1 MKKPSAGGE
10 IDSYC
15 TKCRLDLNHRIVAM
29 VGDRVK
35 QVECLTCRGVHMYRK
50 PKSEASPA
58 DAKKAS
64 GAAGKSA
71 SGRSSSPP
79 RGAAARETAAVRA
92 EREMRDSWERSIAG
106 QPASAF
112 RPYRVFEVFN
122 AGDLVRHSKFG
133 DGVIARVIDRMKVEV
148 LFQEGS
154 KTLAHNQQAS

>member
-10 IDSYC
+10 IDAYC
-15 TKCRLDLNHRIVAM
+15 TKCKLDLNHRIVAM
-29 VGDRVK
+29 VGENVK

-50 PKSEASPA
+50 PKSAEVAKGEAKPRA
-58 DAKKAS
+58 AKS
-64 GAAGKSA
+64 GAP
-71 SGRSSSPP
+71 RS
-79 RGAAARETAAVRA
+79 AAARETAAVRA
-92 EREMRDSWERSIAG
+92 ERELRDSWERSIAG

-122 AGDLVRHSKFG
+122 AGDLVRHTKFG

-154 KTLAHNQQAS
+154 KTLAHNQQQA

>member
-10 IDSYC
+10 IDAYC

-29 VGDRVK
+29 VGDSVK
-35 QVECLTCRGVHMYRK
+35 QVECLTCRGVHMYRR
-50 PKSEASPA
+50 PKSAEAAKAPKADVGSRAAKAPA
-58 DAKKAS
+58 AP
-64 GAAGKSA
+64 
-71 SGRSSSPP
+71 RS
-79 RGAAARETAAVRA
+79 AAARETAAVRA

-122 AGDLVRHSKFG
+122 TGDLVRHSKFG

-154 KTLAHNQQAS
+154 KTLAHNQQQA